1 MSTSM
6 TSCRPETRATR
17 ALRRFA
23 TPAACALIL
32 SACSSDSTDNWG
44 DLSGAL
50 LQVFTGGGTGVT
62 LQQAAAIPYATI
74 GVRVDGSQEGILAL
88 ATTNPG
94 DERLWTSASR
104 IALLIKNGRIIRS
117 AGLEHN
123 LTDARIRAGQPG
135 APTWQAGGVSRWE
148 MDFADLNLYSVL
160 VTCQSVVRGPETVK
174 NFTVNVPTVRVDE
187 TCRSEQPDWTFVNS
201 YWIAGDGRT
210 WRSIQYVS
218 PKLGPIEIEVLRP
231 PA

>member
-1 MSTSM
+1 M
-6 TSCRPETRATR
+6 
-17 ALRRFA
+17 
-23 TPAACALIL
+23 PAACALIL
-32 SACSSDSTDNWG
+32 SACSSDNTGGFG
-44 DLSGAL
+44 DLYG
-50 LQVFTGGGTGVT
+50 VFSQIVLGGGGGGVT
-62 LQQAAAIPYATI
+62 LQQAAAIPFATI
-74 GVRVDGSQEGILAL
+74 GVRIDGGSEGILAL
-88 ATTNPG
+88 AVTNPG

-104 IALLIKNGRIIRS
+104 VALLTKNGRIIRT

-135 APTWQAGGVSRWE
+135 APGWQAGAISRWE

-160 VTCQSVVRGPETVK
+160 VTCQAAVHGQETIK
-174 NFTVNVPTVRVDE
+174 NFSVSIPAIRVDE
-187 TCRSEQPDWTFVNS
+187 TCRSEQLDWTFVNS

-218 PKLGPIEIEVLRP
+218 PKLGPIEVEILRP